1 MPSLLTVGGPIMQ
14 VQSWVAAGLSAS
26 MIPSLRWLLTGA
38 EALPVSTLE
47 TLRERLPEINLYFG
61 YGPTEA
67 SEHIS
72 CAIFKNLASKPLQIP
87 ILVGKPIPHN
97 DIYILDAR
105 KQPVPVGVPGEL
117 FTSGCGLAQGYLNR
131 PDLTSKAFMPN
142 TVAANASGY
151 YSRMYGTGEEFV
163 LPRLGPCNAMTVCS
177 GPLA

>member
-1 MPSLLTVGGPIMQ
+1 MQ

-47 TLRERLPEINLYFG
+47 TLRKRLPEINLYFG

-72 CAIFKNLASKPLQIP
+72 CAIFKNLASKPAQIP

-97 DIYILDAR
+97 DIYILDAH

-131 PDLTSKAFMPN
+131 PDLTSEAFMPN
-142 TVAANASGY
+142 TLAADASGY
-151 YSRMYGTGEEFV
+151 YSRMYGTGEETPR
-163 LPRLGPCNAMTVCS
+163 LPRLGSSNAVQCVACLLEIIGTI
-177 GPLA
+177 